1 MTLTTRN
8 EAIATL
14 EEGDTAIGA
23 LVRELSEERLVEPKT
38 IGGGDWSA
46 KDLLGHLAFWEELAL
61 EALNELRAGKKPAV
75 EDAFARGAE
84 GVDELNAGNQDRT
97 APQSPDE
104 VRARI
109 AAAHA
114 GIVEA
119 IRTMRDEEWNSK
131 VPYAA
136 ERRETVGQLLASI
149 LGAPKRPFG
158 HAFAH
163 LPDLEASV
171 AAAKSAPK

>member
-1 MTLTTRN
+1 MALVSRD

-14 EEGDTAIGA
+14 EEGDTKIGA
-23 LVRELSEERLVEPKT
+23 FVRELSDEQMIEPKT

-61 EALNELRAGKKPAV
+61 EALEDLRAGRTPRV
-75 EDAFARGAE
+75 EDAFVRGAE
-84 GVDELNAGNQDRT
+84 GVDELNARNQEIT
-97 APQSPDE
+97 AGQSLNE

-109 AAAHA
+109 AAAHT
-114 GIVEA
+114 GIIEA
-119 IRTMRDEEWNSK
+119 IRTMNDEEWNAK
-131 VPYAA
+131 VPYKA
-136 ERRETVGQLLASI
+136 ERRETVGQMLASI

-163 LPDLEASV
+163 LPDLEAYIGSV
-171 AAAKSAPK
+171 KS